1 MSPAQPAPAGEW
13 DQAFSQLD
21 SGGAARPAVGSKLP
35 QPAAPEPGPA
45 TGPTTFD
52 LGAADPASAPM
63 PVAPGPPGS
72 APNPAAPGSS
82 GLMSAVA
89 DGSSPFPASPPAPL
103 SPPAGTAAHKPLP
116 PANPMAAIG
125 LGDEEVSQ
133 ELPGT
138 PGGLAF
144 DPGNDAW
151 KARPAALDKPKMAE
165 RLWTVQRGERREQ
178 NIPESTIKRMAK
190 EGKLL
195 PDDLLSLPGEPP
207 RPAHTFPSL
216 GVSAAASRPSSDD
229 GSPQP
234 RPTPATGPTRPVG
247 ARRKSR
253 RPLVFAAL
261 ALALIGGAAG
271 LYVTQPE
278 LVKAGLDTALPW
290 LGELG
295 DTIADDIDATLSG
308 GPSPV
313 AHLRPDW
320 EASLGAPEPGRD
332 PKQRVADLVLE
343 ADKASAKETVAG
355 DAAAVLALKKAL
367 LLDDQHLPAIG
378 RLLVRLAQQA
388 DGPAALERMG
398 AEQVLNASLTRDRDE
413 PWLRRARAAMAL
425 AGHDLAAADVDLAR
439 LGEGGT
445 EDLELVLL
453 RARAQLERDQA
464 AAAQWVGKAR
474 ALAPASTR
482 AMALDGA
489 LARRD
494 HRPRAAGLLLDARL
508 KAEPKDRFAILER
521 ARLNADVGK
530 PGRGAALLTKW
541 LAGAPGDDEAR
552 LLAARLHMLEGE
564 LSSARALLAKAPKAG
579 TVGARAR
586 GELLGYRAAVA
597 ERPDPKEAA
606 SLLEQHPQLAMSHV
620 AAGLAALGRKDQEAA
635 KHLRQALDATG
646 GDVATWILRSLLGEA
661 EYGAGRFEEALASFQ
676 WAQQL
681 RPDYLP
687 AHVGEVLTLLKL
699 DRLKDADAAL
709 QQLTTVDLLAVRD
722 EVPPRRW
729 PPRDAFG
736 ALANELKD
744 LPEAKADPYVTT
756 TARAAAA
763 LGSGD
768 VSAAMGL
775 LGNALKTRRN
785 DPLALTL
792 LGAAE
797 LVREK
802 PRKAVAR
809 VGLLEVREDLQPASR
824 LVLGRALIATKAT
837 RRARVM
843 LRPLEGTDR
852 YGAIVLRLL
861 GEAELADGN
870 APKAARLLDGAFYK
884 NPDDA
889 VTRLH
894 LADLENDRP

>member
-1 MSPAQPAPAGEW
+1 MGTVFLAKQQPLDREVAVKVLHQQMANDELALHRFQNEAQTISKLNHPNIVTLFDFGRTDEGSLYLAMELLKGPTVVDEIQRRGAFEPEEAYKIVRDVARALAAAHQQNIVHRDLKPENVMLAEAAGGDRMIKVLDFGLAKMAESDTRPGDPARPATEADVIMGTPGYMSPEQIHGMPLDGRADLYALGVIWWELLTGRQLFYGKSPIEVLMRHLEEKPPAPHHVRPGLRLPPDALALLGRLLEKDRDRRPADGEETATLLAALEQESWQVKTVAQVSPAQPAPAGEW

-313 AHLRPDW
+313 A
-320 EASLGAPEPGRD
+320 SLGAPEPGRD

-464 AAAQWVGKAR
+464 RHGPRRRTRPPRPPTAGSWAAARRPPEGR
-474 ALAPASTR
+474 AQGSL
-482 AMALDGA
+482 
-489 LARRD
+489 RD
-494 HRPRAAGLLLDARL
+494 PR
-508 KAEPKDRFAILER
+508 
-521 ARLNADVGK
+521 
-530 PGRGAALLTKW
+530 
-541 LAGAPGDDEAR
+541 
-552 LLAARLHMLEGE
+552 
-564 LSSARALLAKAPKAG
+564 
-579 TVGARAR
+579 
-586 GELLGYRAAVA
+586 
-597 ERPDPKEAA
+597 
-606 SLLEQHPQLAMSHV
+606 
-620 AAGLAALGRKDQEAA
+620 
-635 KHLRQALDATG
+635 
-646 GDVATWILRSLLGEA
+646 
-661 EYGAGRFEEALASFQ
+661 
-676 WAQQL
+676 
-681 RPDYLP
+681 
-687 AHVGEVLTLLKL
+687 
-699 DRLKDADAAL
+699 
-709 QQLTTVDLLAVRD
+709 
-722 EVPPRRW
+722 
-729 PPRDAFG
+729 
-736 ALANELKD
+736 
-744 LPEAKADPYVTT
+744 
-756 TARAAAA
+756 ARAAEC
-763 LGSGD
+763 
-768 VSAAMGL
+768 
-775 LGNALKTRRN
+775 RRWQ
-785 DPLALTL
+785 A
-792 LGAAE
+792 GA
-797 LVREK
+797 
-802 PRKAVAR
+802 
-809 VGLLEVREDLQPASR
+809 
-824 LVLGRALIATKAT
+824 
-837 RRARVM
+837 RR
-843 LRPLEGTDR
+843 G
-852 YGAIVLRLL
+852 
-861 GEAELADGN
+861 LADEVAGGG
-870 APKAARLLDGAFYK
+870 PRRRRGPPAR
-884 NPDDA
+884 
-889 VTRLH
+889 
-894 LADLENDRP
+894 RPPPHARR